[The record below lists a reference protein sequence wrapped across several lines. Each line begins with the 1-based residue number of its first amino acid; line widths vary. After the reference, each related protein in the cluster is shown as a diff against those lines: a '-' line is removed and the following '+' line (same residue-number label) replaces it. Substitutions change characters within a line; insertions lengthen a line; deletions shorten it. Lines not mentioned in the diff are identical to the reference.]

1 MSMDISWLVE
11 GKIIRLAIKGS
22 LNEQQL
28 TQLDDQM
35 VKLLKAGSA
44 LMVHVIMEGEQL
56 SSLPSI
62 NELSRLRYPAHPRA
76 GWIITTGLRRKPI
89 LQTAMMLLAQILKFR
104 HSEAENVTG
113 ALKFLENVDPH
124 LHDMVAYS

>member
-1 MSMDISWLVE
+1 MSVDISWLIE
-11 GKIIRLAIKGS
+11 GKIIRLAINGS
-22 LNEQQL
+22 LNEHQL

-35 VKLLKAGSA
+35 VKFLKAGSA
-44 LMVHVIMEGEQL
+44 LMVHVIMEGDKL

-89 LQTAMMLLAQILKFR
+89 LQTTMMLLAQILKFR
-104 HSEAENVTG
+104 HGEAENMSA
-113 ALKFLENVDPH
+113 ALKFLESVDPN
-124 LHDMVAYS
+124 LHDIVAYS